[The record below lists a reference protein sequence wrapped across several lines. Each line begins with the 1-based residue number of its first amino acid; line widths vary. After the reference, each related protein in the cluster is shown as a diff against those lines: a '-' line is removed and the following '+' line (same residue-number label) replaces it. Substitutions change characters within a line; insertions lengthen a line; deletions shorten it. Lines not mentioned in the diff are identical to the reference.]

1 MAQSTVTVNGAD
13 MASVQ
18 SPATHVH
25 IHIHQESAL
34 AQLKGLC
41 AGLRSAGPPKA
52 GMPYGRLALGA
63 IAAGAGAIAHE
74 KRRGTLSGWVSGLLT
89 LAGIATA
96 LAALVLC
103 VNDIRWR
110 WFGYMDTDRL
120 CDRSPSAT
128 TSEYGWG
135 PGWRQQG
142 SYGHPSWLENECRE
156 YLEMLTNLFLGVR
169 VLLLTTCALLTIV
182 SLASLG
188 LGLRSLCRH
197 GIQALAE
204 DESTKKLLGENSVP
218 PSPCKEKT
226 KATIVV

>member
-1 MAQSTVTVNGAD
+1 M
-13 MASVQ
+13 
-18 SPATHVH
+18 
-25 IHIHQESAL
+25 
-34 AQLKGLC
+34 
-41 AGLRSAGPPKA
+41 
-52 GMPYGRLALGA
+52 
-63 IAAGAGAIAHE
+63 
-74 KRRGTLSGWVSGLLT
+74 SGLLT

-156 YLEMLTNLFLGVR
+156 YLEMLTVRTETGVPGAGA
-169 VLLLTTCALLTIV
+169 T
-182 SLASLG
+182 
-188 LGLRSLCRH
+188 RSPHRTGCWRP
-197 GIQALAE
+197 GAGA
-204 DESTKKLLGENSVP
+204 V
-218 PSPCKEKT
+218 
-226 KATIVV
+226 